1 MKRTIKLSLCLLSAL
16 LTLLSCQEES
26 IQADYQIIPL
36 PQQIQLKSNE
46 DPFIIN
52 KKTNILYPKGNKKL
66 KKYAQLLAQYIEEKT
81 HKEITIDSGTKA
93 NNSIIL
99 QIVPQST
106 NLEGYQID
114 INSHQITISGNSEA
128 GIFYGIQSLW
138 KALPIAQEN
147 KVIALPAVHIND
159 FPYFQ
164 YRGAHLDVSRHFF
177 SVNEIKTYIDMMA
190 MHNMNTLHW
199 HLTDDQGWRI
209 EIKKYPRLTQ
219 IGSKREETLIGHLND
234 YPEKYDGKPYQGFYT
249 QEQIKDIVSYA
260 SHKQITIIPEIDLP
274 GHMQAAL
281 ASYPELGCTGGP
293 YKVWTKWGISEN
305 VLCAGNPKTLQFLDD
320 VFNEIIEMF
329 PSTYIHIGGD
339 ECPKTQWQHC
349 PKCQAFIQKQNIKS
363 DSIYT
368 KEQYLQS
375 FIMKHVSEY
384 LKKKN
389 RKTIGWDEILE
400 GNADPQATV
409 MSWRGEAGGVKA
421 AQQGHDVIMTPN
433 TVMYFDFY
441 QALDTDKE
449 PLAIRGYIPIEKVYN
464 YTPIPNQLT
473 QNQQKHI
480 IGVQSNLWTEYI
492 PDFSHVQYMTLP
504 RWAALAE
511 IQWNNPKQKNY
522 NEFLN
527 RLRNMLKLYDLE
539 KYNYAKHV
547 LNVDATYVSNP
558 ETGYTEV
565 TLSTLGNAP
574 IHYTLDGTIPTN
586 QSPVY
591 QKKLQINKTTTLQA
605 IAIRPEGNSEIYKEQ
620 FHFNKATNKPII
632 LKFPADEK
640 YNGQGYGTLVDGI
653 SGNTTYGSD
662 KWLGFSNGND
672 MIATIDL
679 EKETPITSVS
689 LNTCIATG
697 DGIFDAQHICIELSS
712 DGKNYKK
719 TASQIYTM
727 PTEHRKEVKQHT
739 LTFQTQTA
747 RYVRISATS
756 EKKLPSWSGLPAIP
770 AFIFVD
776 EISIE

>member
-281 ASYPELGCTGGP
+281 ASYPELGCTEGP

-409 MSWRGEAGGVKA
+409 MS
-421 AQQGHDVIMTPN
+421 
-433 TVMYFDFY
+433 
-441 QALDTDKE
+441 
-449 PLAIRGYIPIEKVYN
+449 
-464 YTPIPNQLT
+464 
-473 QNQQKHI
+473 
-480 IGVQSNLWTEYI
+480 
-492 PDFSHVQYMTLP
+492 
-504 RWAALAE
+504 
-511 IQWNNPKQKNY
+511 
-522 NEFLN
+522 
-527 RLRNMLKLYDLE
+527 
-539 KYNYAKHV
+539 
-547 LNVDATYVSNP
+547 
-558 ETGYTEV
+558 
-565 TLSTLGNAP
+565 
-574 IHYTLDGTIPTN
+574 
-586 QSPVY
+586 
-591 QKKLQINKTTTLQA
+591 
-605 IAIRPEGNSEIYKEQ
+605 
-620 FHFNKATNKPII
+620 
-632 LKFPADEK
+632 
-640 YNGQGYGTLVDGI
+640 
-653 SGNTTYGSD
+653 
-662 KWLGFSNGND
+662 
-672 MIATIDL
+672 
-679 EKETPITSVS
+679 
-689 LNTCIATG
+689 
-697 DGIFDAQHICIELSS
+697 
-712 DGKNYKK
+712 
-719 TASQIYTM
+719 
-727 PTEHRKEVKQHT
+727 
-739 LTFQTQTA
+739 
-747 RYVRISATS
+747 
-756 EKKLPSWSGLPAIP
+756 
-770 AFIFVD
+770 
-776 EISIE
+776 

>member
-1 MKRTIKLSLCLLSAL
+1 MSEQQGRFYLNSDVPIVVNASQEVKHIASGLSTTLLDIAGLKLKPTDELHENVPSIVFDSIPGMEKEAYKLSVTPQLIKITASAPNGFYYGL
-16 LTLLSCQEES
+16 QTL
-26 IQADYQIIPL
+26 Y
-36 PQQIQLKSNE
+36 
-46 DPFIIN
+46 
-52 KKTNILYPKGNKKL
+52 
-66 KKYAQLLAQYIEEKT
+66 QLLPVDVYCKERARNAEWSVPCVEIEDAPT
-81 HKEITIDSGTKA
+81 
-93 NNSIIL
+93 
-99 QIVPQST
+99 
-106 NLEGYQID
+106 
-114 INSHQITISGNSEA
+114 
-128 GIFYGIQSLW
+128 FR
-138 KALPIAQEN
+138 
-147 KVIALPAVHIND
+147 
-159 FPYFQ
+159 
-164 YRGAHLDVSRHFF
+164 YRGAMLDVCRHFA
-177 SVNEIKTYIDMMA
+177 SIDYIKKFIDVLA
-190 MHNMNTLHW
+190 AHKMNTFHW

-209 EIKKYPRLTQ
+209 EIKKHPRLTQ

-249 QEQIKDIVSYA
+249 QEQIKDIVNYA

-339 ECPKTQWQHC
+339 ECPKTQWKHC
-349 PKCQAFIQKQNIKS
+349 PKCQAFIQNQKIKS

-449 PLAIRGYIPIEKVYN
+449 PLAIGGYIPIEKVYN

-527 RLRNMLKLYDLE
+527 
-539 KYNYAKHV
+539 
-547 LNVDATYVSNP
+547 
-558 ETGYTEV
+558 
-565 TLSTLGNAP
+565 
-574 IHYTLDGTIPTN
+574 
-586 QSPVY
+586 
-591 QKKLQINKTTTLQA
+591 NKTTTLQA